1 LSATLGLDD
10 SAYRQGVEE
19 AKSQTRDAVST
30 MMKDYNRLYSE
41 VIHLTAAYQ
50 KSRRETG
57 EASKETKEFAQK
69 LKEAQAQLNTTAQG
83 LKTAEGYMNSFGDA
97 TSGSSK
103 SLAGA
108 IAQGTIMAGLF
119 SKLSSAALAAAKSFI
134 QSGIDYNA
142 QIEKYTTG
150 FTNML
155 GSAEA
160 AQQAMAKIQEDAAR
174 TPFNVEALTQAN
186 QLLISA
192 GENAGYSEK
201 VILALGNAV
210 NAAGGGNA
218 ELSRMAQNLQ
228 QIANVGKAASID
240 IKQFAYAGINIYQVL
255 ADYTGKSVQ
264 EVQNMTISYDLL
276 SQALI
281 AASEEGGRYYGAMET
296 QSQTMNGR
304 MSTLQDNVKQLAGLL
319 TGDLSSGVGVVIGNL
334 NDMLVAAQEAYKTDG
349 WIGLAGA
356 ITGLSG
362 PISSVKSWFEGF
374 ASSAST
380 WLDKL
385 SYKLNRFLGKAAT
398 ADYDTYEEYADAN
411 LRQSNRDRLRQQAL
425 AGVGVSNK
433 SWSQR
438 QAELAAANGNGGSSI
453 VTTGSGSSG
462 RKKSGSKSTTETVI
476 SSISSTATTTAQN
489 ALGTVTTSIQT
500 LAEKVKDSS
509 GKIKDRITE
518 TTTTTGKEMVNGVA
532 TTFKQVE
539 TKVNGTVTK
548 VTKTYDDMSKTLLGT
563 FTNVSE
569 TTFDG
574 ITTKVQQAV
583 EKYADGSEHIK
594 KTVTETGQRVGE
606 NGAETY
612 EKIITYIDGVQDK
625 VNETSTLIDKSVKGT
640 QSRIDQQL
648 SEASGQLDKGIF
660 GLVKSAFSDAK
671 NGDWGGLALDFVNL
685 IWGEVS
691 QGQRETISKWF
702 DNALAAVNESYYGGG
717 LKSAFTAVES
727 LFKGGIV
734 PGVNNATTAVDSFSK
749 VVSGLASS
757 GGVGGALGSVV
768 QGFSGMAGG
777 ITSALGT
784 VVSFISA
791 NPVLGVILGVG
802 AVGAVAGGIG
812 LSLWAKN
819 KKSKDPVNNYKS
831 PFDDV
836 GVYDSLSEFS
846 TRSAMQYRVIGQ
858 SSHADKQTSILERI
872 EELLDEHLPAIGTGQ
887 VVMDSGELVG
897 VISPRMAQ
905 NVDARIGVTV
915 TRKARGV

>member
-1 LSATLGLDD
+1 MSATLGLDD

-30 MMKDYNRLYSE
+30 MMNDYNRLYSE

-83 LKTAEGYMNSFGDA
+83 LKTAEGDMNSFGDA
-97 TSGSSK
+97 TSGFSK

-142 QIEKYTTG
+142 QIESYTVG

-228 QIANVGKAASID
+228 QIANVGKATSID

-319 TGDLSSGVGVVIGNL
+319 TGNLSSGIGVAIGKL
-334 NDMLVAAQEAYKTDG
+334 NDMVVAAQEAYKLDG
-349 WIGLAGA
+349 WSGLIGE
-356 ITGLSG
+356 ITGLTTV
-362 PISSVKSWFEGF
+362 IDK
-374 ASSAST
+374 AKSSAVGLKAVFDALKSGEIGIFHGD
-380 WLDKL
+380 WDAVYQKAFNND
-385 SYKLNRFLGKAAT
+385 YQNRKAGKK
-398 ADYDTYEEYADAN
+398 DTGYWKEYGE
-411 LRQSNRDRLRQQAL
+411 RLKKQY
-425 AGVGVSNK
+425 GVKETNS
-433 SWSQR
+433 
-438 QAELAAANGNGGSSI
+438 SSI
-453 VTTGSGSSG
+453 TTSPSGSTG
-462 RKKSGSKSTTETVI
+462 KKSGSGSRSTTETVI

-489 ALGTVTTSIQT
+489 ELGTVTTSIQT
-500 LAEKVKDSS
+500 LTEKVKDSS

-583 EKYADGSEHIK
+583 EKYADGSEHVT
-594 KTVTETGQRVGE
+594 KTVTETGERIV
-606 NGAETY
+606 NGAAETY
-612 EKIITYIDGVQDK
+612 EKVVTYVDGIQDK
-625 VNETSTLIDKSVKGT
+625 VTETATAIDNSVKGI
-640 QSRIDQQL
+640 QNRIDQYL
-648 SEASGQLDKGIF
+648 SDASGESDKGIF
-660 GLVKSAFSDAK
+660 GLLKSTISDAK
-671 NGDWGGLALDFVNL
+671 NKDWSSLALDVTKL

-691 QGQRETISKWF
+691 QGQREVISKWF

-727 LFKGGIV
+727 LFKDGIV

-757 GGVGGALGSVV
+757 GGVGGALGSIV

-802 AVGAVAGGIG
+802 AAGAAAGGIG
-812 LSLWAKN
+812 LALWAKN

-836 GVYDSLSEFS
+836 GVYDSLNEFS